1 MTRTLA
7 TMVLGIALAL
17 LPLGIAEAEIEK
29 AVIKIEGAMQCSL

>member
-1 MTRTLA
+1 MTRILA
-7 TMVLGIALAL
+7 TMLLGSALAL